1 MSDPEGT
8 PPSVRWARLR
18 FAIVGPLLASPPE
31 HGQLQERFAELA
43 ARSWKHPSTGEMT
56 RFDFKT
62 IERWYYIARA
72 TDDPVAAL
80 SRKVHKHAGT
90 HPSVSL
96 LIGAQLRK
104 QYAEHP
110 RWTYQLHHDELRAVA
125 RERPELGPLPGYAT
139 MRRWMKAQGLYRAKK
154 KRDRRLEHAADVTA
168 RETRSYEVEYV
179 HALWH
184 LDFHGCSRAVLLPSG
199 EWKKPE
205 LLGIIDDHSRLGCHV
220 QWYLDETAESL
231 AHGLMQAILKRGL
244 PRRILMDQ
252 GSAMRAAEIVEG
264 LVRLGITQELTLEYS
279 PEQNGKQENFW
290 TRIEGRLMAML
301 EGEQPLTL
309 ALLNRATIAW
319 LEQEYHRELHSEIGT
334 TPLARL
340 MESKSVGRP
349 SPSMQVLERAFRMQ
363 VRRTQRRSDGTITV
377 EGVRFEVPSVYRT
390 LTRLVV
396 RVARWDLSSVDLVDP
411 RSETHLATLLPL
423 DKRKN
428 ADGRRRVL
436 EPVASAPSATPTG
449 MATHL
454 RQLMAEHAATGLP
467 PGYLPKHELA
477 EASAEEDEG
486 ETR

>member
-31 HGQLQERFAELA
+31 HGQLQERIAELA
-43 ARSWKHPSTGEMT
+43 ARSWKHPSTGELT

-62 IERWYYIARA
+62 IERWYYIARG
-72 TDDPVAAL
+72 TDDPVTAL
-80 SRKVHKHAGT
+80 ARKVHKHAGT

-104 QYAEHP
+104 QHAEHP
-110 RWTYQLHHDELRAVA
+110 RWSYQLHYDELRAVA
-125 RERPELGPLPGYAT
+125 RERPELDPLPGYAT
-139 MRRWMKAQGLYRAKK
+139 TRRWMKAQGLHRAKK
-154 KRDRRLEHAADVTA
+154 KRDRRREHTDSVA
-168 RETRSYEVEYV
+168 RETRSYEVEHV

-184 LDFHGCSRAVLLPSG
+184 LDFHECSRAVLLPNG
-199 EWKKPE
+199 ERKKPQ
-205 LLGIIDDHSRLGCHV
+205 LLGVLDDHSRLGCHV

-252 GSAMRAAEIVEG
+252 GAAMKAGEIVQG
-264 LVRLGITQELTLEYS
+264 LARIGIMQELTLEYS

-290 TRIEGRLMAML
+290 TRVEGRLMAML
-301 EGEQPLTL
+301 EGEPHLTL

-319 LEQEYHRELHSEIGT
+319 LEQEYHREPHSEIGA
-334 TPLARL
+334 TPLARA
-340 MESKSVGRP
+340 MQSKSVGRP
-349 SPSMQVLERAFRMQ
+349 SPSMQALQRAFRMQ

-377 EGVRFEVPSVYRT
+377 HGVRFEVPSVYRT

-423 DKRKN
+423 DKHKN
-428 ADGRRRVL
+428 ADARRRVL
-436 EPVASAPSATPTG
+436 EPVTGAPIATPTG
-449 MATHL
+449 MATRL

-477 EASAEEDEG
+477 EASDEDEG
-486 ETR
+486 ET